1 MAFLVNK
8 KYVIITII
16 ILTVST
22 FLFYNSKKRV
32 EIYSESEFLMDTLV
46 TIKVKDQSGAKEA
59 VAQSFTVMKKWAERL
74 DRHDENSA
82 ITSINKYG
90 SKGVQVASEII
101 YLFSAAGK
109 YYRLS
114 NGAFDITIAPLL
126 DLWGFGKQKQ
136 AVPSQEE
143 VNKALARV
151 GFSKLL
157 INQKNNFVYLKPDMK
172 VDLGGMAKG
181 FIVDKG
187 ISSLEDSGIKSAFI
201 NAGGNIRVLGSKYTG
216 RPWHVG
222 IRKPGQ
228 EGEIFTDY
236 IIGMEEGSV
245 ATSGD
250 YERYFTYNGKRYSHL
265 LDPRTGYQARDMQAV
280 TIFAPDAF
288 TADIL
293 STAIFIMGREEG
305 QKLINELTGV
315 EGFMVWDESDI
326 WLSEGFKDLV
336 INQ

>member
-1 MAFLVNK
+1 MAFRVNK
-8 KYVIITII
+8 KFVIITII
-16 ILTVST
+16 LLTVT
-22 FLFYNSKKRV
+22 ALLFYNSKKRV
-32 EIYSESEFLMDTLV
+32 EIYTESQFLMDTLV
-46 TIKVKDQSGAKEA
+46 TIKIKDQPGAKEA
-59 VAQSFTVMKKWAERL
+59 VAQSFTVMKKWADQL
-74 DRHDENSA
+74 DRHDENSV
-82 ITSINKYG
+82 INTINNYG
-90 SKGVQVASEII
+90 SEGVQVDSEIL
-101 YLFSAAGK
+101 YLFSEAEH
-109 YYRLS
+109 YYQLS
-114 NGAFDITIAPLL
+114 NGAFDITVAPLL
-126 DLWGFGKQKQ
+126 DLWGFGQKEHT
-136 AVPSQEE
+136 VPVKEE
-143 VNKALARV
+143 VNKALSRV
-151 GFSKLL
+151 DFAKLF
-157 INQKNNFVYLKPDMK
+157 IDQENNFVYLKPNMK

-201 NAGGNIRVLGSKYTG
+201 NAGGNIRVLGTKYKG

-222 IRKPGQ
+222 IRKPRQ
-228 EGEIFTDY
+228 EGEIFTNY
-236 IIGMEEGSV
+236 IIGMKEGSV

-293 STAIFIMGREEG
+293 STAVFIMGWEDG
-305 QKLINELTGV
+305 QELIDELPGV
-315 EGFMVWDESDI
+315 EGFMVKNEDDI